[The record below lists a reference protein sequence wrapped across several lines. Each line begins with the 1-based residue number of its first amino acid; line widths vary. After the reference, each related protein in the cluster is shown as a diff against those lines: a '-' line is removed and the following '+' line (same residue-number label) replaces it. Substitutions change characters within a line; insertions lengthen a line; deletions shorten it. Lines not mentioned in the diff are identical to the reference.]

1 MIWDVGL
8 RNMDTGMR
16 CIILPIL
23 DIIKIDYYGGII
35 MKKRLGIIGL
45 AMITMLG
52 LAGCGEDKDTTTATT
67 TEATTEAAVEITDSL
82 EIFATVWGTY
92 GDEEKFAIAGGDYN
106 NSVMDAPGAFN
117 VSDTE
122 SLDAMLGVP
131 ADAAA
136 YIDDA
141 ASMMHMMNANTFTA
155 GAYHMADAGNQQAF
169 GDSLKNNI
177 MNRQWMCGF
186 PDTLIIVTIGD
197 NYVVSAFGNAEII
210 ETFKNKLTESYPMA
224 EIMYEES
231 LVQ

>member
-1 MIWDVGL
+1 M
-8 RNMDTGMR
+8 
-16 CIILPIL
+16 
-23 DIIKIDYYGGII
+23 

-45 AMITMLG
+45 AMMTMLAV
-52 LAGCGEDKDTTTATT
+52 AGCGEDKDTTTATT

-82 EIFATVWGTY
+82 EIFTTVWGTY

-117 VSDTE
+117 VSDVE

-131 ADAAA
+131 ADAAS
-136 YIDDA
+136 YVDDA

-155 GAYHMADAGNQQAF
+155 GAYRVTDAANQQDF
-169 GDSLKNNI
+169 CDKLKDNI

-186 PDTLIIVTIGD
+186 PDTLIIVSIGD

-210 ETFKNKLTESYPMA
+210 DTFKTKLTAEYPMSQ
-224 EIMYEES
+224 IVYEES